1 MVAEAR
7 VEFLQSDDADS
18 ADHRLVSGL
27 VEAKN
32 LQPRAR
38 LLRRPAF
45 EKPPKFRI
53 EASSQSHRRWL
64 PRLPDLLVSSS
75 LRSLIREV
83 VTYGAASAVALAA
96 DMGLLAFLVSVLH
109 LHYLAAA
116 TVSFIAG
123 GFVLYALAVWTVFGH
138 RRLTNHAIELS
149 AFLAFGVVGL
159 FVNAVVV
166 WLAVEQIQLHFMV
179 GKLVAAVCTFGVN
192 FMLRRHFLFS
202 PVAGPQALASRE
214 AS

>member
-1 MVAEAR
+1 
-7 VEFLQSDDADS
+7 
-18 ADHRLVSGL
+18 
-27 VEAKN
+27 
-32 LQPRAR
+32 
-38 LLRRPAF
+38 
-45 EKPPKFRI
+45 
-53 EASSQSHRRWL
+53 
-64 PRLPDLLVSSS
+64 
-75 LRSLIREV
+75 
-83 VTYGAASAVALAA
+83 
-96 DMGLLAFLVSVLH
+96 MGLLAFLVSVLR

-116 TVSFIAG
+116 TLSFIAG
-123 GFVLYALAVWTVFGH
+123 GFVLYALSVWTVFGH

-159 FVNAVVV
+159 FVNAGVV

-202 PVAGPQALASRE
+202 PAAGPQALASRE